1 MRGHVECML
10 VLAASASGLYA
21 GAPAGLQRQL
31 ACTGMGWRGLVHHA
45 PTHPYKRSP
54 PRPRAAAGRVQMAAS
69 PEVQTAFILVSLLSV
84 GHGLLPQWPA
94 NKAKPSATR
103 NAMPPPRRP
112 SVNRRAS
119 KPQMS
124 AADIFESEGWPA
136 LKLALDRLPVF
147 TVANDEGNP
156 MEYEVGGK
164 QVALFYSDIG
174 AAQTELSNA
183 RLVKDATGCD
193 LIPVGLG
200 EVWRLAREGQA
211 LLVPGRGD
219 LKAAGAPPNAQP
231 VGQALPL
238 FACMEMSREGESGA
252 PVLPLFMSHA
262 DCEAAVVQATA
273 ADEPDAELEIVT
285 LALDGVVDR
294 LAAAS
299 ADEELA
305 FTFIPPSDSVQFI
318 EDFLAGPSTP

>member
-1 MRGHVECML
+1 ML

-69 PEVQTAFILVSLLSV
+69 PEVQAAFILVSLLSV

-211 LLVPGRGD
+211 L
-219 LKAAGAPPNAQP
+219 
-231 VGQALPL
+231 PL